1 MISGLGVET
10 DRILGLETAADDF
23 VTKPFSAHEPI
34 ARVCAQLRH
43 TTEPSMPR
51 PASNARGPRFCFDGR
66 TLDAAAPGDPLS
78 TTGIFGT
85 SRTGSTVGA
94 GRMAVVNAM
103 TERCPT
109 IPMGADAAPV
119 SRILFGMWRIGDCA
133 LSGRERRALVEAALE
148 LGATSFDHAD
158 IYGGYTAESLF
169 GDVLAEAPHLRER
182 MQIVT
187 KCGIRLVSARRSAHG
202 IKHYDTQSAHLV
214 ASAEQSLRAL
224 HTDRLDR
231 LLLHRSDPL
240 MDADEVAATFAGL
253 RRDGK
258 VREFG
263 IPKFM
268 ATQAEL
274 LKDRMRALGMSLAT
288 NQVECSLLHLV
299 TRTRTLVR
307 AAGPARAIPSLTQ
320 GVIERRSD
328 LPA

>member
-1 MISGLGVET
+1 M
-10 DRILGLETAADDF
+10 
-23 VTKPFSAHEPI
+23 
-34 ARVCAQLRH
+34 
-43 TTEPSMPR
+43 
-51 PASNARGPRFCFDGR
+51 
-66 TLDAAAPGDPLS
+66 
-78 TTGIFGT
+78 
-85 SRTGSTVGA
+85 
-94 GRMAVVNAM
+94 
-103 TERCPT
+103 
-109 IPMGADAAPV
+109 
-119 SRILFGMWRIGDCA
+119 
-133 LSGRERRALVEAALE
+133 
-148 LGATSFDHAD
+148 
-158 IYGGYTAESLF
+158 
-169 GDVLAEAPHLRER
+169 LAEAPHLRER

-187 KCGIRLVSARRSAHG
+187 KCGIRLVSARRPAHG
-202 IKHYDTQSAHLV
+202 IKHYDTRAAHLV
-214 ASAEQSLRAL
+214 ASVKQSLRAL

-240 MDADEVAATFAGL
+240 TDTDEVAATFAGL

-307 AAGPARAIPSLTQ
+307 AAGPFRAIPSLIQ
-320 GVIERRSD
+320 GVIERHCD